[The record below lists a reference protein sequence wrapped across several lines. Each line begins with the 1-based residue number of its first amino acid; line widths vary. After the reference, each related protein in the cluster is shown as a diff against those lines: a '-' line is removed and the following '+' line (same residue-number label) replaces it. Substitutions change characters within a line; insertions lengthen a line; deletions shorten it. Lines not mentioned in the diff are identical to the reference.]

1 MTPETWQQLK
11 SIFHASLELEPNE
24 RAGFVTEAC
33 AGDPGLRNR
42 IDRLLASHNQS
53 SGFLASPALVEAGII
68 TTEEYAEGDGSQTR
82 VGERIGPYEIIREI
96 GHGGMGTVFLAVRA
110 DDQYRKEVAIKL
122 VNRGMD
128 TDTILRRFM
137 MERQILA
144 NLEHPNIASL
154 LDGGS
159 TSDGLPYFVMEY
171 IEGRPI
177 TEFCDA
183 RAFTTTERLELF
195 RQVCAALQYAHQ
207 NLVVHRDIKPSNI
220 LVTAEGLPKL
230 LDFGVAKLLSPGW
243 ATETGEA
250 TAGMV
255 RLMTPEYASPE
266 QLQGLPITTTSDVYS
281 LGVVL
286 YQLLSGHH
294 PYRST
299 ARMLEE
305 LARAILKEEPEKPS
319 TAASRPQA
327 EGEKNGY
334 QNHEH
339 WTTNVEH
346 LTSRTNPRSAI
357 RNPKSLRGDLD
368 NIVLK
373 ALRKEPQRRYASV
386 QEFSEDVRRHLE
398 GLPVGASPNTFGY
411 RAGKFVQRN
420 RAGVL
425 AAAAIII
432 ILLTATG
439 ITTWQARVARSERA
453 KAERRFNETRKL
465 STYLMTDVFD
475 ALSRL
480 PGAAQVQKELT
491 ENALRH
497 LDTLAQEE
505 TDDVVLL
512 GELAAVYVRLGE
524 VQVANLHDTDWAL
537 QRFEKAVELQHKRI
551 SSAPNDVSIKRDLVF
566 GLFKVS
572 EMLLARGEP
581 GSSLAV
587 KSEILNLQQEVLAA
601 QPNSVEDISSLAGS
615 YQARGEVFERLKRRE
630 EAESDYRNAL
640 RMMTQAINLSKD
652 TAQTPQQR
660 IALSFKYIMQG
671 GIYAQLEDWQ
681 NAAANNRT
689 AGKMVDAVWQE
700 NPGLVQ
706 ALRNTSSSH
715 RRLAAALEKLG
726 DYQGA
731 LENYQHS
738 LRVVSE
744 AAANNRVSDDLRHSE
759 GMYTIKVGAALD
771 KVGERKQAI
780 ELVNRGLD
788 LDRKYIA
795 ADKNRAAAV
804 NYSFETFQPAAEFFV
819 AIGRRDE
826 AVGVFQEWV
835 RNVEKVRESVPQEP
849 DLVWRLA
856 NIYANIGDIYSAF
869 NPESKRI
876 SETNRAKLGNARRW
890 YQKTIDALGDLR
902 QMRYPN
908 ADMQDLRTATE
919 AKLAQCEAQ
928 LK

>member
-1 MTPETWQQLK
+1 MDPETWQQIKPL
-11 SIFHASLELEPNE
+11 FHAALELGPAE
-24 RAGFVTEAC
+24 RAAFLAEAC
-33 AGDPGLRNR
+33 DGEAGLRSQVAK
-42 IDRLLASHNQS
+42 LLASHDDA
-53 SGFLASPALVEAGII
+53 GAFLDSPALVDAGVITLAEQTQAEA
-68 TTEEYAEGDGSQTR
+68 EQTR
-82 VGERIGPYEIIREI
+82 VGQRIGPYEIIREI
-96 GHGGMGTVFLAVRA
+96 GRGGMGTVFLAVRA

-128 TDTILRRFM
+128 TDTILRRFV

-144 NLEHPNIASL
+144 NLEHPNIAGL

-171 IEGRPI
+171 IEGHPI
-177 TEFCDA
+177 TEFCEA
-183 RAFTTTERLELF
+183 RSFSITQRLELF

-207 NLVVHRDIKPSNI
+207 HLVVHRDIKPSNI
-220 LVTAEGLPKL
+220 LVTAEGMPKL

-250 TAGMV
+250 TAGMA

-266 QLQGLPITTTSDVYS
+266 QLRGLPITTASDVYS
-281 LGVVL
+281 LGVIL

-294 PYRST
+294 PFRPN
-299 ARMLEE
+299 RGGFEE
-305 LARAILKEEPEKPS
+305 MAQVVLKEEPDKPS

-327 EGEKNGY
+327 EGRQNGY
-334 QNHEH
+334 ESHEQRA
-339 WTTNVEH
+339 NDGQ
-346 LTSRTNPRSAI
+346 LPNQTNPQSVI
-357 RNPKSLRGDLD
+357 PNPKSLRGDLD

-386 QEFSEDVRRHLE
+386 QEFSEDVRRHLV
-398 GLPVGASPNTFGY
+398 GLPVAASPNTFGY

-425 AAAAIII
+425 AAAAIVI

-439 ITTWQARVARSERA
+439 ITTWQAREARRERA

-465 STYLMTDVFD
+465 SNYLMTDVFD
-475 ALSRL
+475 ALTRL
-480 PGAAQVQKELT
+480 PGAAQVQQELT
-491 ENALRH
+491 QNALRH
-497 LDTLAQEE
+497 LDNLAQEE

-524 VQVANLHDTDWAL
+524 VQSANLHDIDGAL
-537 QRFEKAVELQHKRI
+537 QSFQKAVELQRKRI
-551 SSAPNDVSIKRDLVF
+551 SLAPNDVKIKRDLGF

-572 EMLLARGEP
+572 EVLQARGGP
-581 GSSLAV
+581 GISLQV

-601 QPNSVEDISSLAGS
+601 QPNGLEDMYGLAGS
-615 YQARGEVFERLKRRE
+615 YQARGEVLERLKQPAA
-630 EAESDYRNAL
+630 AESDYRNAL
-640 RMMTQAINLSKD
+640 GIMTQAINLSKD
-652 TAQTPQQR
+652 TAQTPPER
-660 IALSFKYIMQG
+660 IALSSKYIMQG
-671 GIYAQLEDWQ
+671 EIYAQLEDWQ
-681 NAAANNRT
+681 NVAANNRT
-689 AGKMVDAVWQE
+689 AGEIAEAVWHE
-700 NPGLVQ
+700 NPALVQ

-731 LENYQHS
+731 LENYQYS
-738 LRVVSE
+738 LRVISE
-744 AAANNRVSDDLRHSE
+744 AAVNNRFPGDSRHSE
-759 GMYTIKVGAALD
+759 AMYTIKVGAALH

-780 ELVNRGLD
+780 ELVKRGLD

-795 ADKNRAAAV
+795 ADKNRAAAIT
-804 NYSFETFQPAAEFFV
+804 YSWETFQPAAEFFV

-826 AVGVFQEWV
+826 AVAVFQEWV
-835 RNVEKVRESVPQEP
+835 RNVEKLRESVPQEP

-856 NIYANIGDIYSAF
+856 NIYANIGDVYSAF
-869 NPESKRI
+869 SQETKTVSV
-876 SETNRAKLGNARRW
+876 TNRAKLGDARRW
-890 YQKTIDALGDLR
+890 YQKTLDALSELR
-902 QMRYPN
+902 QMRNPN
-908 ADMQDLRTATE
+908 AELQDLSSATE
-919 AKLAQCEAQ
+919 AKLAQCETQ